1 MFALSSVCQD
11 SEKMLCVERQVLERV
26 ATKLDSFDM
35 LKQLQPY
42 YIKRYK
48 SCIDMVD
55 TQNEILDIQKGIIKN
70 KSSQIL
76 TLEKIE
82 LEHKNNIEVN
92 TKYIQELTKQ
102 NRKQKTINK
111 ITLAGGGVL
120 TLGLTAALLV
130 SLFQ

>member
-1 MFALSSVCQD
+1 M
-11 SEKMLCVERQVLERV
+11 ERQVLERV

-35 LKQLQPY
+35 LKQLQPH

-48 SCIDMVD
+48 SCTDMID
-55 TQNEILDIQKGIIKN
+55 TQNKIVKIQKGIIKN
-70 KSSQIL
+70 KASQIL

-82 LEHKNNIEVN
+82 LEHKNNLEVN
-92 TKYIQELTKQ
+92 TKYIKELTKQ